1 MIIIFVFSKN
11 QKSQYTNKII
21 QKFKRYLPF
30 FYPSFECVSA
40 RNRNF
45 TRSLYLSFL
54 ENGCSTL
61 EVVSL
66 DRRYARYDA
75 ESIGAKVWA
84 RWKSRKSIK
93 GIGGKIGK
101 DSQWVSERTSFG
113 GHVSV
118 ALATTSSVAWLEP
131 LAVWQNNFHRSYD
144 LTILYYKE
152 FSSTSSSRLFLLY
165 QFDDTGAFVRL
176 GNFRIKFSTIIIKI
190 FN

>member
-131 LAVWQNNFHRSYD
+131 LAVLAKRLPPLD
-144 LTILYYKE
+144 LTILCYKE

>member
-131 LAVWQNNFHRSYD
+131 LAVLAKRLPPLD
-144 LTILYYKE
+144 LTILCYKE

-176 GNFRIKFSTIIIKI
+176 GNFRIKFSTIIIII
-190 FN
+190 FNI